1 MEFIHILSP
10 QLVLKLLHLYWH
22 THDFFHLLLGQL
34 FSYDFEFIEPFVVG
48 REMHKFIGDGIL
60 RILSRAQSMHHLGLP
75 LPIKLHIIDSANA
88 VFENVVA

>member
-1 MEFIHILSP
+1 
-10 QLVLKLLHLYWH
+10 
-22 THDFFHLLLGQL
+22 
-34 FSYDFEFIEPFVVG
+34 
-48 REMHKFIGDGIL
+48 MHKFIGDGIL